1 MAPRAMAATC
11 SPIRAGAMSAN
22 RHGGKTSMAEN
33 SVLNHTGLSDAE
45 CQEVHSYFM
54 KGATV
59 WGVTALIAHLMVYS
73 WLPWFPG

>member
-1 MAPRAMAATC
+1 
-11 SPIRAGAMSAN
+11 
-22 RHGGKTSMAEN
+22 MAESN
-33 SVLNHTGLSDAE
+33 PVLNPTGLSDAE

-59 WGVTALIAHLMVYS
+59 WGVTSLIAHLLTYS